1 MTAHGEGRDDGGQG
15 HDGQRHDG
23 QGRDGHDGVDG
34 GDGAAAR
41 RGTAPASGG
50 GGPVHIGNMSGGSI
64 ATGAQGRAVSY
75 SYTYAAPPPHTDEAT
90 LALLEAVRALR
101 TDMRVLA
108 PSDET
113 AAVDGEL
120 DEIEGEITRTGRAG
134 PGGLARLRDRLEA
147 GASAVGLLASATA
160 VAQAAAQILG

>member
-1 MTAHGEGRDDGGQG
+1 MTAHGEGRDGGEGREG
-15 HDGQRHDG
+15 HDGRD
-23 QGRDGHDGVDG
+23 GRDRE
-34 GDGAAAR
+34 DGAAAR
-41 RGTAPASGG
+41 PGPAPASGG
-50 GGPVHIGNMSGGSI
+50 GGPVHIGNMSGGAI

-75 SYTYAAPPPHTDEAT
+75 SYAAPPPGTDEAT

-101 TDMRVLA
+101 ADMRVLA

-120 DEIEGEITRTGRAG
+120 GGIEGEITRTGRAG